1 MTALVFILF
10 LLFHVCMYVGIFS
23 VTIYPSIPSSTS
35 TPTPAI
41 SFDFKYVNSLFL
53 VRASGAMDK

>member
-1 MTALVFILF
+1 
-10 LLFHVCMYVGIFS
+10 MYVGIFS

-53 VRASGAMDK
+53 KMYGYLENCNMYVSKPELFGVTF